1 MRALVVGYGSIG
13 ERHARILNKLLV
25 ETAVVSS
32 RAIDFPVTFQTL
44 EQAVAEFQPHYIVIA
59 NKTSDHYTSLSI
71 LARLKWQGKVLVE
84 KPLFHK
90 NKAWDEKLGLQV
102 YVAYNLRFH
111 PILQRLKTLLAQE
124 KILSVAAYA
133 GQYLPD
139 WRPQRD
145 YRLSYSSNK
154 EEGGGV
160 LRDLSHELDYLI
172 WLFGTWS
179 RLTGLGGHYS
189 TLATTGDDIC
199 GVMMETQK
207 TPLVT
212 LQLNYMDRPGRREI
226 VVVTDRHTYKA
237 DLTKASLE
245 TDGQVEHFQVE
256 RDLTYLAQHM
266 AILNDTVEHVCS
278 YSEGLQTVQMINRI
292 EQAIVSK
299 EWVYNE

>member
-1 MRALVVGYGSIG
+1 MGYGSIG
-13 ERHARILNKLLV
+13 ERHTRLLQQLQV

-32 RAIDFPVTFQTL
+32 RAIDFPVTFRTL

-59 NKTSDHYTSLSI
+59 NKTSEHFASLSI
-71 LARLKWQGKVLVE
+71 LAMLKWQGKVLVE
-84 KPLFHK
+84 KPLFHT
-90 NKAWDEKLGLQV
+90 NTALEKKSNLQV

-111 PILQRLKTLLAQE
+111 PILQRLKSVLAQE

-172 WLFGTWS
+172 WLFGPWS

-189 TLATTGDDIC
+189 TLAMTGDDIC
-199 GVMMETQK
+199 GVMMETQT

-212 LQLNYMDRPGRREI
+212 LQLNYMDRPGRREV

-245 TDGQVEHFQVE
+245 RDGQVEYFQVE
-256 RDLTYLAQHM
+256 RDFTYLAQHK

-278 YSEGLQTVQMINRI
+278 YDEGLQTVQMINSI